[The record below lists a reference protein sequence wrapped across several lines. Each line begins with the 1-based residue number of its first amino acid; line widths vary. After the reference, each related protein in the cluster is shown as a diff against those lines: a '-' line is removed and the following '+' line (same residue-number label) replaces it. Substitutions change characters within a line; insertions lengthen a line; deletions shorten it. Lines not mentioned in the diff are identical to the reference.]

1 MKDFLTAFKEF
12 ENEIRNNTQYSSVKE
27 YEDSIENTDVQD
39 KIRFLRIIR
48 NYYSHHSDGEI
59 LVKINKSSIDFLEKQ
74 TQLLLNSKLKVKDKY
89 KSISKSQKIVKQSD
103 IYSLINMLCKKNILS
118 AYIIDKNSYLLG
130 EIALPDLI
138 SKYFEFNRL
147 VKSVIS
153 RRFNQISVFHFSAVR
168 CINKYNFSKAVD
180 INFIGLTQDNRGFE
194 VIFEICVKFI
204 FAVAY
209 FCVFIINCNNFIID
223 NIVAYDYP

>member
-74 TQLLLNSKLKVKDKY
+74 TQNLLNSKLKVKDKY

-138 SKYFEFNRL
+138 SKYFEFNTKQSNKTDNTKNINNTKNKNNKVENEDIIFSLIKPLSESNKKRL
-147 VKSVIS
+147 IVSKDDFYDSIDSYKLVGIYTE
-153 RRFNQISVFHFSAVR
+153 N
-168 CINKYNFSKAVD
+168 NKIKIYGEVD
-180 INFIGLTQDNRGFE
+180 
-194 VIFEICVKFI
+194 C
-204 FAVAY
+204 
-209 FCVFIINCNNFIID
+209 
-223 NIVAYDYP
+223 YD

>member
-27 YEDSIENTDVQD
+27 YEESIENTDVQD

-59 LVKINKSSIDFLEKQ
+59 LVKINKSSIDLLEKQ
-74 TQLLLNSKLKVKDKY
+74 TQNLLNSKLKVKDKY

-138 SKYFEFNRL
+138 SKYFEFNTKQSNKTDNTKNKNNKNNKNNKVENEDIIFSLIKPLSESNKKRL
-147 VKSVIS
+147 IVSKDDFYDSVDSYKLVGIYTE
-153 RRFNQISVFHFSAVR
+153 N
-168 CINKYNFSKAVD
+168 NKIKIYGGVD
-180 INFIGLTQDNRGFE
+180 
-194 VIFEICVKFI
+194 C
-204 FAVAY
+204 
-209 FCVFIINCNNFIID
+209 
-223 NIVAYDYP
+223 YD

>member
-74 TQLLLNSKLKVKDKY
+74 TQILLNSKLKVKDKY

-138 SKYFEFNRL
+138 SKYFEFNTKQSNKTDNTKNKNNKNNKNNKVENEDIIFSLIKPLSESNKKRL
-147 VKSVIS
+147 IVSKDDFYDSVDSYKLVGIYTE
-153 RRFNQISVFHFSAVR
+153 N
-168 CINKYNFSKAVD
+168 NKIKIYGEVD
-180 INFIGLTQDNRGFE
+180 
-194 VIFEICVKFI
+194 C
-204 FAVAY
+204 
-209 FCVFIINCNNFIID
+209 
-223 NIVAYDYP
+223 YD

>member
-1 MKDFLTAFKEF
+1 MKDFLTTFKEF

-74 TQLLLNSKLKVKDKY
+74 TQNLLNSKLKVKDKY

-138 SKYFEFNRL
+138 SKYFEFNTKQSNKTDNTKNINNTKNNKVENEDIIFSLIKPLSESNKKRL
-147 VKSVIS
+147 IVSKDDFYDSIDSYKLVGIYTE
-153 RRFNQISVFHFSAVR
+153 N
-168 CINKYNFSKAVD
+168 NKIKIYGEVD
-180 INFIGLTQDNRGFE
+180 
-194 VIFEICVKFI
+194 C
-204 FAVAY
+204 
-209 FCVFIINCNNFIID
+209 
-223 NIVAYDYP
+223 YD

>member
-27 YEDSIENTDVQD
+27 YEESIENTDVQD

-59 LVKINKSSIDFLEKQ
+59 LVKINKSSIDLLEKQ
-74 TQLLLNSKLKVKDKY
+74 TQNLLNSKLKVKDKY

-138 SKYFEFNRL
+138 SKYFEFNTKQSNKTDNTKNKNNKNNKNNKVENEDIIFSLIKPLSESNKKRL
-147 VKSVIS
+147 IVSKDDFYDSVDSYKLVVIYTE
-153 RRFNQISVFHFSAVR
+153 N
-168 CINKYNFSKAVD
+168 NKIKIYGEVD
-180 INFIGLTQDNRGFE
+180 
-194 VIFEICVKFI
+194 C
-204 FAVAY
+204 
-209 FCVFIINCNNFIID
+209 
-223 NIVAYDYP
+223 YD

>member
-27 YEDSIENTDVQD
+27 YEESIENTDVQD

-59 LVKINKSSIDFLEKQ
+59 LVKINKSSIDLLEKQ
-74 TQLLLNSKLKVKDKY
+74 TQNLLNSKLKVKDKY

-138 SKYFEFNRL
+138 SKYFEFNT
-147 VKSVIS
+147 KQS
-153 RRFNQISVFHFSAVR
+153 
-168 CINKYNFSKAVD
+168 NK
-180 INFIGLTQDNRGFE
+180 TDNTKNKNKQGNRMF
-194 VIFEICVKFI
+194 F
-204 FAVAY
+204 
-209 FCVFIINCNNFIID
+209 
-223 NIVAYDYP
+223 

>member
-27 YEDSIENTDVQD
+27 YEESIENTDVQD

-74 TQLLLNSKLKVKDKY
+74 TQNLLNSKLKVKDKN

-138 SKYFEFNRL
+138 SKYFEFNTKQSNKTDNTKNKNNKNNKNNKVENEDIIFSLIKPLSESNKKRL
-147 VKSVIS
+147 IVSKDDFYDSIDSYKLVGIYTE
-153 RRFNQISVFHFSAVR
+153 N
-168 CINKYNFSKAVD
+168 NKIKIYGEVD
-180 INFIGLTQDNRGFE
+180 
-194 VIFEICVKFI
+194 C
-204 FAVAY
+204 
-209 FCVFIINCNNFIID
+209 
-223 NIVAYDYP
+223 YD

>member
-27 YEDSIENTDVQD
+27 YEESIENTDVQD

-74 TQLLLNSKLKVKDKY
+74 TQNLLNSKLKVKDKY

-138 SKYFEFNRL
+138 SKYFEFNTKQSNKTDNTKNKNNKNNKNNKVENEDIIFSLIKPLSESNKKRL
-147 VKSVIS
+147 IVSKDDFYDSVDSYKLVGIYTE
-153 RRFNQISVFHFSAVR
+153 N
-168 CINKYNFSKAVD
+168 NKIKIYGEVD
-180 INFIGLTQDNRGFE
+180 
-194 VIFEICVKFI
+194 C
-204 FAVAY
+204 
-209 FCVFIINCNNFIID
+209 
-223 NIVAYDYP
+223 YD

>member
-59 LVKINKSSIDFLEKQ
+59 LVKINKSSIDLLEKQ
-74 TQLLLNSKLKVKDKY
+74 TQNLLNSKLKVKDKY

-138 SKYFEFNRL
+138 SKYFEFNTKQSNKTDNTKNKNNKNNKNNKVENEDIIFSLIKPLSESNKKRL
-147 VKSVIS
+147 IVSKDDFYDSVDSYKLVGIYTE
-153 RRFNQISVFHFSAVR
+153 N
-168 CINKYNFSKAVD
+168 NKIKIYGEVD
-180 INFIGLTQDNRGFE
+180 
-194 VIFEICVKFI
+194 C
-204 FAVAY
+204 
-209 FCVFIINCNNFIID
+209 
-223 NIVAYDYP
+223 YD

>member
-27 YEDSIENTDVQD
+27 YEESIENTDVQD

-59 LVKINKSSIDFLEKQ
+59 LIKINKSSIDLLEKQ
-74 TQLLLNSKLKVKDKY
+74 TQNLLNSKLKVKDKY

-138 SKYFEFNRL
+138 SKYFEFNTKQSNKTDNTKNKNNKNNKNNKVENEDIIFSLIKPLSESNKKRL
-147 VKSVIS
+147 IVSKDDFYDSVDSYKLVGIYTE
-153 RRFNQISVFHFSAVR
+153 N
-168 CINKYNFSKAVD
+168 NKIKIYGEVD
-180 INFIGLTQDNRGFE
+180 
-194 VIFEICVKFI
+194 C
-204 FAVAY
+204 
-209 FCVFIINCNNFIID
+209 
-223 NIVAYDYP
+223 YD

>member
-27 YEDSIENTDVQD
+27 YEESIENTDVQD

-59 LVKINKSSIDFLEKQ
+59 LVKINKSSIDLLEKQ
-74 TQLLLNSKLKVKDKY
+74 TQNLLNSKLKVKDKY

-130 EIALPDLI
+130 EIALPELI
-138 SKYFEFNRL
+138 SKYFEFNTKQSNKTDNTKNKNNKNNKNNKVENEDIIFSLIKPLSESNKKRL
-147 VKSVIS
+147 IVSKDDFYDSVDSYKLVGIYTE
-153 RRFNQISVFHFSAVR
+153 N
-168 CINKYNFSKAVD
+168 NKIKIYGEVD
-180 INFIGLTQDNRGFE
+180 
-194 VIFEICVKFI
+194 C
-204 FAVAY
+204 
-209 FCVFIINCNNFIID
+209 
-223 NIVAYDYP
+223 YD

>member
-1 MKDFLTAFKEF
+1 MKDFLTTFKEF

-27 YEDSIENTDVQD
+27 YEESIENTDVQD

-48 NYYSHHSDGEI
+48 NYYSHHSDGKI

-74 TQLLLNSKLKVKDKY
+74 TQILLNSKLKVKDKY

-118 AYIIDKNSYLLG
+118 AYIIDNNSYLLG

-138 SKYFEFNRL
+138 SKYFEFNTKQSNKTDNTKNINNTKNKNNKVENEDIIFSLIKPLSESNKKRL
-147 VKSVIS
+147 IVSKDDFYDSIDSYKLVGIYTE
-153 RRFNQISVFHFSAVR
+153 N
-168 CINKYNFSKAVD
+168 NKIKIYGEVD
-180 INFIGLTQDNRGFE
+180 
-194 VIFEICVKFI
+194 C
-204 FAVAY
+204 
-209 FCVFIINCNNFIID
+209 
-223 NIVAYDYP
+223 YD

>member
-27 YEDSIENTDVQD
+27 YEESIENTDVQD

-59 LVKINKSSIDFLEKQ
+59 LVKINKSSIDLLEKQ
-74 TQLLLNSKLKVKDKY
+74 TQNLLNSKLKVKDKY

-130 EIALPDLI
+130 GIALPDLI
-138 SKYFEFNRL
+138 SKYFEFNTKQSNKTDNTKNKNNKNNKNNKVENEDIIFSLIKPLSESNKKRL
-147 VKSVIS
+147 IVSKDDFYDSVDSYKLVGIYTE
-153 RRFNQISVFHFSAVR
+153 N
-168 CINKYNFSKAVD
+168 NKIKIYGEVD
-180 INFIGLTQDNRGFE
+180 
-194 VIFEICVKFI
+194 C
-204 FAVAY
+204 
-209 FCVFIINCNNFIID
+209 
-223 NIVAYDYP
+223 YD

>member
-27 YEDSIENTDVQD
+27 YEESIENTDVQD

-59 LVKINKSSIDFLEKQ
+59 LVKINKSSIDLLEKQ
-74 TQLLLNSKLKVKDKY
+74 TQNLLNSKLKVKDKY

-138 SKYFEFNRL
+138 SKYFEFNTKQSNKTDNTKNKNNKNNKNNKVENEDIIFSLIKPLSESNKKRL
-147 VKSVIS
+147 IVSKDDFYDSVDSYKLVGIYTE
-153 RRFNQISVFHFSAVR
+153 N
-168 CINKYNFSKAVD
+168 NKIKIYGEVD
-180 INFIGLTQDNRGFE
+180 
-194 VIFEICVKFI
+194 C
-204 FAVAY
+204 
-209 FCVFIINCNNFIID
+209 
-223 NIVAYDYP
+223 YD

>member
-1 MKDFLTAFKEF
+1 MKDFLTTFKEF

-48 NYYSHHSDGEI
+48 NYYSYHSDGEI

-74 TQLLLNSKLKVKDKY
+74 TQNLLNSKLKVKDKY

-138 SKYFEFNRL
+138 SKYFEFNTKQSNKTDNTKNINNTKNNKVENEDIIFSLIKPLSESNKKRL
-147 VKSVIS
+147 IVSKDDFYDSIDSYKLVGIYTE
-153 RRFNQISVFHFSAVR
+153 N
-168 CINKYNFSKAVD
+168 NKIKIYGEVD
-180 INFIGLTQDNRGFE
+180 
-194 VIFEICVKFI
+194 C
-204 FAVAY
+204 
-209 FCVFIINCNNFIID
+209 
-223 NIVAYDYP
+223 YD

>member
-1 MKDFLTAFKEF
+1 MKDFLTTFKEF

-74 TQLLLNSKLKVKDKY
+74 TQNLLNSKLKVKDKY

-138 SKYFEFNRL
+138 SKYFEFNTKQSNKTDNTKNINNTKNKNNKVENEDIIFSLIKPLSESNKKRL
-147 VKSVIS
+147 IVSKDDFYDSIDSYKLVGIYTE
-153 RRFNQISVFHFSAVR
+153 N
-168 CINKYNFSKAVD
+168 NKIKIYGEVD
-180 INFIGLTQDNRGFE
+180 
-194 VIFEICVKFI
+194 C
-204 FAVAY
+204 
-209 FCVFIINCNNFIID
+209 
-223 NIVAYDYP
+223 YD

>member
-27 YEDSIENTDVQD
+27 YEESIENTDVQD

-59 LVKINKSSIDFLEKQ
+59 LVKINKSSIDLLEKQ
-74 TQLLLNSKLKVKDKY
+74 TQNLLNSKLKVKDKY

-138 SKYFEFNRL
+138 SKYFEFNTKQSNKTDNTKNKNNKNNKNNKVENEDIIFSLIKPLSESNKKRL
-147 VKSVIS
+147 IVSKDDFYDSVDSYKLVGIYTE
-153 RRFNQISVFHFSAVR
+153 N
-168 CINKYNFSKAVD
+168 NKIKIYGEVD
-180 INFIGLTQDNRGFE
+180 
-194 VIFEICVKFI
+194 C
-204 FAVAY
+204 
-209 FCVFIINCNNFIID
+209 
-223 NIVAYDYP
+223 YDW

>member
-1 MKDFLTAFKEF
+1 MKDFLTTFKEF

-27 YEDSIENTDVQD
+27 YEESIENTDVQD

-74 TQLLLNSKLKVKDKY
+74 TQILLNSKLKVKDKY
-89 KSISKSQKIVKQSD
+89 KSISKSQKIVKQSN

-138 SKYFEFNRL
+138 SKYFEFNTKQSNKTDNTKNINNTKNKNNKNNKNNKVENEDIIFSLIKPLSESNKKRL
-147 VKSVIS
+147 IVSKDDFYDSVDSYKLVGIYTE
-153 RRFNQISVFHFSAVR
+153 N
-168 CINKYNFSKAVD
+168 NKIKIYGEVD
-180 INFIGLTQDNRGFE
+180 
-194 VIFEICVKFI
+194 C
-204 FAVAY
+204 
-209 FCVFIINCNNFIID
+209 
-223 NIVAYDYP
+223 YD

>member
-1 MKDFLTAFKEF
+1 MKDFLTTFKEF

-59 LVKINKSSIDFLEKQ
+59 LVKINKLSIDFLEKQ
-74 TQLLLNSKLKVKDKY
+74 TQNLLNSKLKVKDKY

-138 SKYFEFNRL
+138 SKYFEFNTKQSNKTDNTKNINNTKNKNNKVENEDIIFSLIKPLSESNKKRL
-147 VKSVIS
+147 IVSKDDFYDSIDSYKLVGIYTE
-153 RRFNQISVFHFSAVR
+153 N
-168 CINKYNFSKAVD
+168 NKIKIYGEVD
-180 INFIGLTQDNRGFE
+180 
-194 VIFEICVKFI
+194 C
-204 FAVAY
+204 
-209 FCVFIINCNNFIID
+209 
-223 NIVAYDYP
+223 YD

>member
-1 MKDFLTAFKEF
+1 MKDFLTTFKEF

-89 KSISKSQKIVKQSD
+89 KSINKSQKIVKQSD

-138 SKYFEFNRL
+138 SKYFEFNTKQSNKTDNTKNINNTKNKNNKVENEDIIFSLIKPLSESNKKRL
-147 VKSVIS
+147 IVSKDDFYDSVDSYKLVGIYTE
-153 RRFNQISVFHFSAVR
+153 N
-168 CINKYNFSKAVD
+168 NKIKIYGEVD
-180 INFIGLTQDNRGFE
+180 
-194 VIFEICVKFI
+194 C
-204 FAVAY
+204 
-209 FCVFIINCNNFIID
+209 
-223 NIVAYDYP
+223 YD